1 MAAETEH
8 FKGHRVR
15 VTSLLTRTRS
25 CAFCTLSMD
34 KLKTFLANPTTR
46 MLGTM
51 FVTGSCV
58 LFGFTLIV
66 AILSLLSR

>member
-1 MAAETEH
+1 
-8 FKGHRVR
+8 
-15 VTSLLTRTRS
+15 
-25 CAFCTLSMD
+25 MD

-46 MLGTM
+46 MLGTI